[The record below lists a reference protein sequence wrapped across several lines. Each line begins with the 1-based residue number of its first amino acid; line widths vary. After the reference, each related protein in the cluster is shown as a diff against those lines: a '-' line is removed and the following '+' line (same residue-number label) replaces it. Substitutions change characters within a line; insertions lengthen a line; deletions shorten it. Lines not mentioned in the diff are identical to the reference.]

1 MKKQKKFWH
10 RLPEEVVEV
19 LRHKGGPQ
27 GTRKGGR
34 GYNRA
39 VEKNW
44 KKYI

>member
-1 MKKQKKFWH
+1 MKKVKKFWH
-10 RLPEEVVEV
+10 RLPGEVVEI

-39 VEKNW
+39 KENNW
-44 KKYI
+44 KKHI